1 MRPARTA
8 GGLGSLARL
17 ARRVWTGAGGPT
29 PLAGRD
35 RVGRHDERP
44 PPAPICETC
53 HRRFCRCVDKPP
65 TEPPAPGAEDCCQS
79 SPQCKFCVW
88 LVYEENVAEY
98 QAYLA
103 TKNDGR

>member
-1 MRPARTA
+1 
-8 GGLGSLARL
+8 
-17 ARRVWTGAGGPT
+17 V
-29 PLAGRD
+29 
-35 RVGRHDERP
+35 H
-44 PPAPICETC
+44 
-53 HRRFCRCVDKPP
+53 KPP
-65 TEPPAPGAEDCCQS
+65 TEPAAPGAEDCCQS